1 MRARRKGTDKPYTR
15 VDKIQLQDSDI
26 LFSADVMEFEPN
38 SSEQGN
44 PEQFKSDNA
53 IDWEYYKIHAAI
65 AAMQGTITI
74 LSSSDRYAFND
85 IVVEGY
91 SGKEKT
97 YPKEIAEFAVACAD
111 ALIKEIKN
119 NYGYN

>member
-1 MRARRKGTDKPYTR
+1 MKTKEEILSTFNTPEGAYWAYREG
-15 VDKIQLQDSDI
+15 LQEG
-26 LFSADVMEFEPN
+26 FANM
-38 SSEQGN
+38 Q
-44 PEQFKSDNA
+44 NA
-53 IDWEYYKIHAAI
+53 LRNQAAI

-111 ALIKEIKN
+111 ALIEELKKQK
-119 NYGYN
+119 